1 MLKNRTTNPK
11 GFTLIEL
18 VIAIAVM
25 VIVIL
30 SVAIILVDSQRSW
43 NAMYNRI
50 YSDVVTDG
58 HIARRTFDRVIR
70 KASRDKIALDD
81 AGLWVEV
88 RYYQD
93 ADSTVVDRYAR
104 FYEADGQLNIES
116 GTLNPRETLN
126 VQTVCENVSDCVFM
140 AQGTSVQMILRLD
153 NGSEAATV
161 VSSAVAVVHN

>member
-11 GFTLIEL
+11 GLTLIEL
-18 VIAIAVM
+18 MIATVIMVTAVLGIG
-25 VIVIL
+25 V
-30 SVAIILVDSQRSW
+30 ILVDSQRGW
-43 NAMYNRI
+43 NVMYNRI

-93 ADSTVVDRYAR
+93 ANSTIVDRYAR
-104 FYEADGQLNIES
+104 FYEADGQLNIEY
-116 GTLNPRETLN
+116 GTLNPQETLN

-140 AQGTSVQMILRLD
+140 AQGTSVQMILSLD

-161 VSSAVAVVHN
+161 VSSAVVHN

>member
-11 GFTLIEL
+11 GLTLIEL
-18 VIAIAVM
+18 MIATVIM

-30 SVAIILVDSQRSW
+30 GVAIILVGSQRGW
-43 NAMYNRI
+43 DAMYNRI

-70 KASRDKIALDD
+70 KASGRSFLLDT
-81 AGLWVEV
+81 AGNWVEV
-88 RYYQD
+88 YYYTD
-93 ADSTVVDRYAR
+93 ADSIVVDRYAR
-104 FYEADGQLNIES
+104 FYEADGQLNIEY
-116 GTLNPRETLN
+116 GKLYPRETLN

-140 AQGTSVQMILRLD
+140 ARGTSVQMILRLD

-161 VSSAVAVVHN
+161 VSSAVVHN

>member
-11 GFTLIEL
+11 GLTLIEL
-18 VIAIAVM
+18 VIATAIM

-30 SVAIILVDSQRSW
+30 GVAIILADSQRSW

-70 KASRDKIALDD
+70 KASGRSFLLDT
-81 AGLWVEV
+81 AGNWVEV
-88 RYYQD
+88 YYYTD
-93 ADSTVVDRYAR
+93 ANSIVVDRYAR
-104 FYEADGQLNIES
+104 FYEADGQLNIEY
-116 GTLNPRETLN
+116 GKLDPRETLN

-161 VSSAVAVVHN
+161 VSSAVAHN

>member
-88 RYYQD
+88 RYYQN
-93 ADSTVVDRYAR
+93 ANSTVVDRYAR
-104 FYEADGQLNIES
+104 FYEADGQLNIEY
-116 GTLNPRETLN
+116 GKLDPRETLN

-140 AQGTSVQMILRLD
+140 AKGTSVQMILRLD

-161 VSSAVAVVHN
+161 VSSAVAHN

>member
-11 GFTLIEL
+11 GLTLIEL

-116 GTLNPRETLN
+116 GKLNPRETLN

-140 AQGTSVQMILRLD
+140 AKGTSVQMILRLD

-161 VSSAVAVVHN
+161 VSSAVAHN

>member
-11 GFTLIEL
+11 GLTLIEVMIAT
-18 VIAIAVM
+18 VIMI
-25 VIVIL
+25 IVIL
-30 SVAIILVDSQRSW
+30 GVAIILVDSQRGW

-70 KASRDKIALDD
+70 KASRDKIELDD

-88 RYYQD
+88 LYYQD
-93 ADSTVVDRYAR
+93 DNSTVVDRYAR
-104 FYEADGQLNIES
+104 FYAADGQLNIEY
-116 GTLNPRETLN
+116 GKRNPRETLN

-140 AQGTSVQMILRLD
+140 AQGTSVQMILSLD

-161 VSSAVAVVHN
+161 VSSAVVHN

>member
-11 GFTLIEL
+11 GLTLIEL
-18 VIAIAVM
+18 MIATVIM

-30 SVAIILVDSQRSW
+30 GVAIILVGSQRGW
-43 NAMYNRI
+43 DAMYNRI

-88 RYYQD
+88 RYYQN
-93 ADSTVVDRYAR
+93 ANSTVVDRYAR
-104 FYEADGQLNIES
+104 FYEADGQLNIEY
-116 GTLNPRETLN
+116 GKLDPRETLN

-161 VSSAVAVVHN
+161 VSSAVAHN

>member
-11 GFTLIEL
+11 GLTLIEL
-18 VIAIAVM
+18 MIATVIMI
-25 VIVIL
+25 IVIL
-30 SVAIILVDSQRSW
+30 GVAIILVDSQRGW

-70 KASRDKIALDD
+70 KASRDKIELDD

-88 RYYQD
+88 LYYQD
-93 ADSTVVDRYAR
+93 DNSTVVDRYAR
-104 FYEADGQLNIES
+104 FYAADGQLNIEY
-116 GTLNPRETLN
+116 GKRNPRETLN

-140 AQGTSVQMILRLD
+140 ARGKSVQMILRLD

-161 VSSAVAVVHN
+161 VSSAVVHN

>member
-18 VIAIAVM
+18 VIATVIT

-30 SVAIILVDSQRSW
+30 GVAIILVDSQRSW

-70 KASRDKIALDD
+70 KASRRSFLLDT
-81 AGLWVEV
+81 AGNWVEV
-88 RYYQD
+88 YYYTD
-93 ADSTVVDRYAR
+93 ANSIVVDRYAR
-104 FYEADGQLNIES
+104 FYEADGQLNIEY
-116 GTLNPRETLN
+116 GKLDPREALN

-161 VSSAVAVVHN
+161 VSSAVAHN

>member
-18 VIAIAVM
+18 VIATAIT

-30 SVAIILVDSQRSW
+30 GVAITLADSQRSW

-70 KASRDKIALDD
+70 KASRRSFLLDT
-81 AGLWVEV
+81 AGNWVEV
-88 RYYQD
+88 YYYTD
-93 ADSTVVDRYAR
+93 ANSIVVDRYAR
-104 FYEADGQLNIES
+104 FYEADGQLNIEY
-116 GTLNPRETLN
+116 GKRNPRETLN

-161 VSSAVAVVHN
+161 VSSAVVHY

>member
-25 VIVIL
+25 LIVIL
-30 SVAIILVDSQRSW
+30 SVAIILVDSQRGW

-70 KASRDKIALDD
+70 KASGRSFLLDT
-81 AGLWVEV
+81 AGNWVEV
-88 RYYQD
+88 YYYTD
-93 ADSTVVDRYAR
+93 ANSIVVDRYAR
-104 FYEADGQLNIES
+104 FYEADGQLNIEY
-116 GTLNPRETLN
+116 GKLDPRETLN

-161 VSSAVAVVHN
+161 VSSAVAHN

>member
-11 GFTLIEL
+11 GLTLIEL
-18 VIAIAVM
+18 MIATVIM

-30 SVAIILVDSQRSW
+30 GVAIILVDSQRGW
-43 NAMYNRI
+43 DAMYNRI

-116 GTLNPRETLN
+116 GKLNPRETLN

-140 AQGTSVQMILRLD
+140 AKGTSVQMILRLD

-161 VSSAVAVVHN
+161 VSSAVAHN

>member
-11 GFTLIEL
+11 GLMLIEL
-18 VIAIAVM
+18 MIATVIT

-30 SVAIILVDSQRSW
+30 GVAIILTDSQRGW

-70 KASRDKIALDD
+70 KASRDNIALDD

-93 ADSTVVDRYAR
+93 ANSTIVDRYAR
-104 FYEADGQLNIES
+104 FYEADGQLNIEY
-116 GTLNPRETLN
+116 GKLDPRETLN

-140 AQGTSVQMILRLD
+140 AQGTSVQMILSLD

-161 VSSAVAVVHN
+161 VSSAVVHN

>member
-11 GFTLIEL
+11 GLMLIEL
-18 VIAIAVM
+18 MIATVIT

-30 SVAIILVDSQRSW
+30 GVAIILTDSQRGW

-70 KASRDKIALDD
+70 KASRDNIALDD

-88 RYYQD
+88 YYYTD
-93 ADSTVVDRYAR
+93 ANSIVVDRYAR
-104 FYEADGQLNIES
+104 FYEADGQLNIEY
-116 GTLNPRETLN
+116 GKLDPRETLN

-161 VSSAVAVVHN
+161 VSSAVAHN

>member
-11 GFTLIEL
+11 GLTLIEL
-18 VIAIAVM
+18 MIATVIM

-30 SVAIILVDSQRSW
+30 GVAIILVDSQRGW

-70 KASRDKIALDD
+70 KASGRSFLLDT
-81 AGLWVEV
+81 AGNWVEV
-88 RYYQD
+88 YYYTD
-93 ADSTVVDRYAR
+93 ANSIVVDRYAR
-104 FYEADGQLNIES
+104 FYEADGQLNIEY
-116 GTLNPRETLN
+116 GKLDPRETLN

-161 VSSAVAVVHN
+161 VSSAVAHN

>member
-11 GFTLIEL
+11 GFTLTEL
-18 VIAIAVM
+18 TITTAIM
-25 VIVIL
+25 VITIL
-30 SVAIILVDSQRSW
+30 CVAVILVDGQRSW
-43 NAMYNRI
+43 NAMYDRI

-70 KASRDKIALDD
+70 KASGNKIALDD

-88 RYYQD
+88 YYYAD
-93 ADSTVVDRYAR
+93 ANSTVLDRYAR
-104 FYEADGQLNIES
+104 FYEAYGQLNIEY
-116 GTLNPRETLN
+116 GKPDPRETLD

-140 AQGTSVQMILRLD
+140 AQGTSIQMILRLD

-161 VSSAVAVVHN
+161 VSSAVAHN

>member
-18 VIAIAVM
+18 VIATVIM
-25 VIVIL
+25 LIVIL
-30 SVAIILVDSQRSW
+30 GVAIVLVDSQRSW

-70 KASRDKIALDD
+70 KASGRSFLLDT
-81 AGLWVEV
+81 AGNWVEV
-88 RYYQD
+88 YYYTD
-93 ADSTVVDRYAR
+93 ANSIVVDRYAR
-104 FYEADGQLNIES
+104 FYEADGQLNIEY
-116 GTLNPRETLN
+116 GKLDPRETLN

-161 VSSAVAVVHN
+161 VSSAVAHN

>member
-18 VIAIAVM
+18 VIATAIT

-30 SVAIILVDSQRSW
+30 GVAITLADSQRSW

-50 YSDVVTDG
+50 YSGVVTDG

-70 KASRDKIALDD
+70 KASGESFLLDT
-81 AGLWVEV
+81 AGNWVEV
-88 RYYQD
+88 YYYTD
-93 ADSTVVDRYAR
+93 ANSIVVDRYAR
-104 FYEADGQLNIES
+104 FYEADGQLNIEYGKLDPR
-116 GTLNPRETLN
+116 GTLNI
-126 VQTVCENVSDCVFM
+126 QTVCENVSDCVFM

-161 VSSAVAVVHN
+161 VSSAVAHN

>member
-11 GFTLIEL
+11 GLTLIEL
-18 VIAIAVM
+18 MIATVIMVTAVLG
-25 VIVIL
+25 IGGIL
-30 SVAIILVDSQRSW
+30 ADSQRGW
-43 NAMYNRI
+43 NVMYNRI

-58 HIARRTFDRVIR
+58 HVARRTFDRVVR

-93 ADSTVVDRYAR
+93 ANSTIVDRYAR
-104 FYEADGQLNIES
+104 FYEADGQLNIEY
-116 GTLNPRETLN
+116 GKRNPRETLN

-140 AQGTSVQMILRLD
+140 AQETSVQMILRLD

-161 VSSAVAVVHN
+161 VSSAVVHN

>member
-11 GFTLIEL
+11 GLTLIEL
-18 VIAIAVM
+18 VIATAIM
-25 VIVIL
+25 VIIIL
-30 SVAIILVDSQRSW
+30 GVAIILADSQRSW

-58 HIARRTFDRVIR
+58 HIARRTFDRVVR
-70 KASRDKIALDD
+70 KASGRSFLLDT
-81 AGLWVEV
+81 AGNWVEV
-88 RYYQD
+88 YYYTD
-93 ADSTVVDRYAR
+93 ANSIVVDRYAR

-116 GTLNPRETLN
+116 GKLNPRETLN

-161 VSSAVAVVHN
+161 VSSAVAHN

>member
-11 GFTLIEL
+11 GLTLIEL
-18 VIAIAVM
+18 MIATVIM

-30 SVAIILVDSQRSW
+30 GVAVILADSQRGW

-88 RYYQD
+88 RYYQN
-93 ADSTVVDRYAR
+93 ANSTVVDRYAR
-104 FYEADGQLNIES
+104 FYEAYGQLNIEY
-116 GTLNPRETLN
+116 GKLNPRETLN

-140 AQGTSVQMILRLD
+140 ARGTSVQMILRLD

-161 VSSAVAVVHN
+161 VSSAVAHN

>member
-30 SVAIILVDSQRSW
+30 SVAIILVDGQRSW

-93 ADSTVVDRYAR
+93 ANSTIVDRYAR
-104 FYEADGQLNIES
+104 FYEADGQLNIEY
-116 GTLNPRETLN
+116 GKLDPRETLN

-140 AQGTSVQMILRLD
+140 ARGTSVQMILRLD

-161 VSSAVAVVHN
+161 VSSAVVHN